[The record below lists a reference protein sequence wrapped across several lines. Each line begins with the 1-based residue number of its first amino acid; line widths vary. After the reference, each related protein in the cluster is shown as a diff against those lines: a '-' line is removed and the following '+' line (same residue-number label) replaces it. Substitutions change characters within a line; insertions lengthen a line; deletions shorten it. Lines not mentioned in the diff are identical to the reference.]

1 MSHVF
6 FLRFDWFIALLA
18 LFDWADA
25 IALLPWVPEI
35 TDTGNRAGKTSGT
48 QGIASVLFLL

>member
-1 MSHVF
+1 MFF